1 MKVLTI
7 KKAHDIIQQD
17 SPKAN
22 TLIAICDADDN
33 VTVSFAGKPSM
44 TGKALY
50 AALFDTEHPEAAQ
63 DIYNML
69 KDIILNILMNPSPIA
84 DDLIATLRQI
94 RDEMERHSCKTIP
107 LIPQGEA

>member
-1 MKVLTI
+1 MKALTI

-22 TLIAICDADDN
+22 TLIAVCDADDN
-33 VTVSFAGKPSM
+33 ITVSFAGKPSM

-50 AALFDTEHPEAAQ
+50 AALYDTEHPEAAQ
-63 DIYNML
+63 DVYNML
-69 KDIILNILMNPSPIA
+69 KDIVFNILTNPSPMA
-84 DDLIATLRQI
+84 DDLTATFHQI
-94 RDEMERHSCKTIP
+94 EDEMERHSCKTIP